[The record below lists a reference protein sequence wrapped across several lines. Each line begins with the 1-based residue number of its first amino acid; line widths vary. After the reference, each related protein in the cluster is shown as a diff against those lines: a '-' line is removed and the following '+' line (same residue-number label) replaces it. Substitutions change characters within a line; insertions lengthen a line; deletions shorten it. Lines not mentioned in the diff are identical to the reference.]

1 MKRRR
6 NGIRPFS
13 TLSPSFE
20 RTAGRTVSEAIIAT
34 ATTDIVPTANEV
46 KVGSPLSS
54 IPAIA
59 PITVIP
65 ETRTARPE
73 VAAAAASAASAE
85 RPARRSS
92 RSRRR

>member
-1 MKRRR
+1 M
-6 NGIRPFS
+6 RPLS

-20 RTAGRTVSEAIIAT
+20 STAGRTVSEANIAT
-34 ATTDIVPTANEV
+34 ATTVIVPTANEV

-54 IPAIA
+54 IPAIEA
-59 PITVIP
+59 ITVAP
-65 ETRTARPE
+65 ETSTARPE
-73 VAAAAASAASAE
+73 VAAAASSDASAE

>member
-1 MKRRR
+1 M

-20 RTAGRTVSEAIIAT
+20 STAGSTVSEANIAT
-34 ATTDIVPTANEV
+34 ATTVIVPTANEV

-59 PITVIP
+59 AITVRP
-65 ETRTARPE
+65 ETSTARPE
-73 VAAAAASAASAE
+73 VAAAACSEAVAV

-92 RSRRR
+92 RSRRM

>member
-1 MKRRR
+1 MRPRK
-6 NGIRPFS
+6 GILPRS

-20 RTAGRTVSEAIIAT
+20 RTAGSTVSEAIIAT
-34 ATTDIVPTANEV
+34 PTTVIVPTANEM

-59 PITVIP
+59 AITVTP
-65 ETRTARPE
+65 ETSTARPE
-73 VAAAAASAASAE
+73 VAAAAASEASAE
-85 RPARRSS
+85 RPALLSS